1 MTDLD
6 DYDYELP
13 RELIAQRALANRSAA
28 RMLVV
33 TRGDRSIAHAHIRD
47 LPDFLRSGDCLVLN
61 DTRVLPARLRGHRV
75 ATGGRWA
82 GLFLADDAAGHWQV
96 MGKTRGKLRAGDV
109 IMLEDHS
116 AADAFP
122 LTLLAELGEGVWA
135 AQPGRAGSA
144 ARLLEQVGR
153 VPLPPYIRGGEMEEG
168 DVEQYQTV
176 FARRP
181 GAIAAPTAGLHFT
194 NELLG
199 QVVDVGV
206 AICRVTL
213 HVGIGTFRPIA
224 VRRLE
229 DHVMHSEWGE
239 IGAATVQRIDQ
250 CRAAGGRVVAVGTT
264 SVRVLETAA
273 QDGQLRAWQG
283 HTDLFI
289 RPPYTFRCVDAL
301 LTNFHLPK
309 STLLILVRMFG
320 GDLLMRQAY
329 AAAIQERYRFFS
341 YGDAMFIQ

>member
-1 MTDLD
+1 LHE
-6 DYDYELP
+6 YDYELP
-13 RELIAQRALANRSAA
+13 RELIAQHALADRSAA

-33 TRGDRSIAHAHIRD
+33 TRGATSITHSHIRD
-47 LPDFLRSGDCLVLN
+47 LPDYLRPGDCLVLN
-61 DTRVLPARLRGHRV
+61 DTRVLPARLLGYRA

-82 GLFLADDAAGHWQV
+82 GLFLTADATGRWEL
-96 MGKTRGKLRAGDV
+96 MCKTRGKLRAGET
-109 IMLEDHS
+109 IMLEDRQ

-122 LTLLAELGEGVWA
+122 LTLLVELGDGVWA
-135 AQPGRAGSA
+135 AQPGTSGSA
-144 ARLLEQVGR
+144 AELLEQVGR
-153 VPLPPYIRGGEMEEG
+153 VPLPPYIRGGEMEDG
-168 DVEQYQTV
+168 DVERYQTV

-194 NELLG
+194 NGLLG
-199 QVVDVGV
+199 QLVDVGV

-213 HVGIGTFRPIA
+213 HVGVGTFRPITA
-224 VRRLE
+224 CRIE

-239 IGAATVQRIDQ
+239 IGDATVQRIDQ

-273 QDGQLRAWQG
+273 RDGQLRTWQG
-283 HTDLFI
+283 PTDLFI
-289 RPPYTFRCVDAL
+289 RPPYRFRCVDAL

-309 STLLILVRMFG
+309 STLLILVRTLG

-329 AAAIQERYRFFS
+329 TSAIQDRYRFFS
-341 YGDAMFIQ
+341 YGDAMLIQ